1 MRISV
6 IRRILER
13 RYEDL
18 FMIAIDLV
26 YVIEVG
32 DLSMRYEDMIHER

>member
-13 RYEDL
+13 RYEGL